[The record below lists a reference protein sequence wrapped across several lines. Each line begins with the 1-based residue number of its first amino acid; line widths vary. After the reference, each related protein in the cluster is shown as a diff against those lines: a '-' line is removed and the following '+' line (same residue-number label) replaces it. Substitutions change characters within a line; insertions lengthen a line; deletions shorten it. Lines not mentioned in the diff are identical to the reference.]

1 MKKALLIVSFLASIC
16 AHAQLKFIS
25 INPATD
31 EIGIKNFGSTTI
43 DISTYRL
50 CALFEYKTLNQP
62 GISLVTGDFNLSPG
76 EQVLFTWNA
85 STGFNTTASDMGLYL
100 PSGSFSSAA
109 AMVDFMQYGAGGQGR
124 ENVANTAG
132 LWGAGTFLTGTGP
145 WYYTGSGLENGIAQ
159 WSINPPGGF
168 TPNTDVRI
176 NELDCDQISSDMG
189 EFVELYGE
197 PNSSLD
203 SLVVVFFNGSNS
215 NNASYASYDLGG
227 YSLDE
232 NGFFVLGN
240 PGVPNVDYEFPN
252 NTLQNGADA
261 VGLYVGEATDWPNGT
276 AAGTT
281 NLIDAV
287 VYDTDNP
294 EDTDLLA
301 ALMPGQTQI
310 NENINNQ
317 FEIQS
322 ISRVPNGGT
331 ALNSASFLVQV
342 ATPGESNVPLCSGG
356 LVSTDDNEN
365 TLTICT
371 NTNLLTA
378 TFLSNTEYPG
388 EAYLF
393 VLSDQDGNIIF
404 TDEDGTIDFTALTN
418 DTCKVWGLA
427 YSGTLTP
434 SSIGL
439 GAPVAGISSDDC
451 WSLSSNFVFIY
462 KIDCSQCN
470 AGSVTTS
477 EGNSYIS
484 ICSDSIPDFY
494 AFAHSGAND
503 DNNYA
508 YFLANADGSVI
519 LSGLSEDG
527 LDLDT
532 LPIGDYSIIGL
543 NYSGPLDSTTIEY
556 GDMVSN
562 IFVSSGCLAL
572 SSSNIEVHI
581 YDCELGEGCQELMIS
596 EYIKGISND
605 KAIEIFNPTPFP
617 VDLSEY
623 IIGSFVNGATV
634 PSPIYSMSGTLSP
647 GGVFVVANSQA
658 SAGILDVADAT
669 AGVATFSGNDAIALL
684 HNNIP
689 VDIIGVIGQDPGNSG
704 WVFGNGST
712 VNHVLVRKSQF
723 TAPSTNWAVSSG
735 QWLVYDPGDFTHIG
749 NHSAALCSNI
759 AYVGFENTAVIVDE
773 NIGSVFV
780 TVNAYNVTQAFSAI
794 VDISSES
801 TIAGSD
807 YTDIFPLTMNF
818 DEDNTT
824 FIIEVPIIDDLEE
837 EDLYEYFTMTLST
850 DSTQAQI
857 TNANI
862 SISISPSDQSYPL
875 YPISQVITTSSEG
888 ILDSIGVFCSLKG
901 IVHGINFNSGGIHFH
916 LVDAP
921 GAIKVFDA
929 SDNFGYTVQEGDS
942 VMVLGEVTQFFGMTE
957 FYPDTILFLNAG
969 HPLETP
975 LSVASLSEA
984 NESHLVKFDCMKLV
998 DPTQWTN
1005 AGSGFDVDITNEI
1018 DTVTMHIDLD
1028 SDIYGTTAPDGHFTV
1043 VGICAQ
1049 FDENFPF
1056 DENYSIWPRYLVDYS
1071 EIIDAEFADIN
1082 IIQYG
1087 DAGTSVQFDNTST
1100 GAISYA
1106 WTFGD
1111 GTNSTDS
1118 SPTHQ
1123 YSYNFL
1129 SNVAEINIS
1138 LTVTNADGCTDTETA
1153 TIDVVYL
1160 AIDEVANTTI
1170 SMYPNPVSD
1179 LLNIKSLGYL
1189 ESIVITDIT
1198 GKTVFTAGNLN
1209 QREFRIDTSGL
1220 ATGTYQISIQSENGL
1235 SIGRIIKN

>member
-1 MKKALLIVSFLASIC
+1 MKKALLIVSLLASIC
-16 AHAQLKFIS
+16 AHSQLKFIS
-25 INPATD
+25 VNPTTD

-50 CALFEYKTLNQP
+50 CALFEYKTLNQV

-85 STGFNTTASDMGLYL
+85 STGFNTTASDLGLYL

-109 AMVDFMQYGAGGQGR
+109 SMVDFMQYGAAGQGR
-124 ENVANTAG
+124 ESVANTAG
-132 LWGAGTFLTGTGP
+132 LWVAGTFLTGTSP
-145 WYYTGSGLENGIAQ
+145 WYYIGNGPENGIVQ
-159 WSINPPGGF
+159 WSLNPPVGF
-168 TPNTDVRI
+168 TPNTGVRI

-215 NNASYASYDLGG
+215 NNSSYASYDLGG

-240 PGVPNVDYEFPN
+240 PGVPNVDYTFPN
-252 NTLQNGADA
+252 NTLQNGADGVA
-261 VGLYVGEATDWPNGT
+261 LYVGEASNWPNGT
-276 AAGTT
+276 APVTA
-281 NLIDAV
+281 NLIDAI

-301 ALMPGQTQI
+301 ALMSGQTQI

-356 LVSTDDNEN
+356 LVATDANQSV
-365 TLTICT
+365 LTICT

-378 TFLSNTEYPG
+378 TFISNTEFPG

-393 VLSDQDGNIIF
+393 VLSDQNNNIIF

-427 YSGTLTP
+427 YSGILTP
-434 SSIGL
+434 SSISL
-439 GAPVAGISSDDC
+439 GAPVAGISTDDC
-451 WSLSSNFVFIY
+451 WSLSSNFVFVY

-477 EGNSYIS
+477 EGNSFIS
-484 ICSDSIPDFY
+484 LCSDSIPDPYTFI
-494 AFAHSGAND
+494 HSGAND
-503 DNNYA
+503 DNSYA
-508 YFLANADGSVI
+508 YFLTSEDASVI
-519 LSGLSEDG
+519 LSTIAEAG

-532 LPIGDYSIIGL
+532 LPIGSYSIIGF
-543 NYSGPLDSTTIEY
+543 NYSGDLDSTTTEP
-556 GDMVSN
+556 GDLVSN
-562 IFVSSGCLAL
+562 IFVSSGCQAV
-572 SSSNIEVHI
+572 SSSNIEIHI
-581 YDCELGEGCQELMIS
+581 YDCVLGEGCTELMIS
-596 EYIKGISND
+596 EYIKGNSND

-623 IIGSFVNGATV
+623 IIGSYVNGATT

-658 SAGILDVADAT
+658 SAGILDLADAT
-669 AGVATFSGNDAIALL
+669 AGVASFSGNDAIALL
-684 HNNIP
+684 HNDVP
-689 VDIIGVIGQDPGNSG
+689 VDIIGVIGEDPGTSG

-712 VNHVLVRKSQF
+712 VNHVLVRKPQF
-723 TAPSTNWAVSSG
+723 TAATTNWALSAG
-735 QWLVYDPGDFTHIG
+735 QWLVYGPGDFTHIG
-749 NHSAALCSNI
+749 NHSANSCSSI
-759 AYVGFENTAVIVDE
+759 AYVGFENTALIIDE
-773 NIGSVFV
+773 NIGSVFI
-780 TVNAYNVTQAFSAI
+780 TVNAYNVTQAFSAGI
-794 VDISSES
+794 DVSSES
-801 TIAGSD
+801 TTAGLD
-807 YTDIFPLTMNF
+807 YTDIFPLTLNF

-824 FIIEVPIIDDLEE
+824 AIIEIPIIDDLVE

-850 DSTQAQI
+850 DSTEAEI

-875 YPISQVITTSSEG
+875 YPINQITTTSPGG
-888 ILDSIGVFCSLKG
+888 ILDSIGIFCSIKG

-929 SDNFGYTVQEGDS
+929 TDNFGYTVQEGDS
-942 VMVLGEVTQFFGMTE
+942 VMVLGEVSQFYGMAE
-957 FYPDTILFLNAG
+957 FYPDTILFMNSG
-969 HPLETP
+969 HPLEIPAPVTNI
-975 LSVASLSEA
+975 SEI
-984 NESHLVKFDCMKLV
+984 NESHLVKFTCMKLV
-998 DPTQWTN
+998 DSTQWTN
-1005 AGSGFDVDITNEI
+1005 ESSGFDVDITNEI

-1028 SDIYGTTAPDGHFTV
+1028 SDIYGTVAPDGHFTV

-1049 FDENFPF
+1049 FDENSPY
-1056 DENYSIWPRYLVDYS
+1056 DSNYSFWPRYLNDYS
-1071 EIIDAEFADIN
+1071 EIIDAEFTNVN
-1082 IIQYG
+1082 IIQFG
-1087 DAGTSVQFDNTST
+1087 DAGASILPTNTST
-1100 GAISYA
+1100 GAISYN

-1111 GTNSTDS
+1111 GTNSSQS

-1129 SNVAEINIS
+1129 SNVAEVNIS
-1138 LTVTNADGCTDTETA
+1138 LTATNAQGCADTETV
-1153 TIDVVYL
+1153 TIDAVYL
-1160 AIDEVANTTI
+1160 AVAEATNVTI

-1179 LLNIKSLGYL
+1179 ILNIRSPEYI
-1189 ESIVITDIT
+1189 ESVTITDIT
-1198 GKTVFTAGNLN
+1198 GKTVFSVNNLS
-1209 QREFRIDTSGL
+1209 QREFRVDTSSL
-1220 ATGTYQISIQSENGL
+1220 AFGTYQISIQTEQGL
-1235 SIGRIIKN
+1235 SVGRIIKD